1 MMDDI
6 PTISRE
12 ITSPVLPIFNDC
24 TGGILIPHQITSH
37 VLTSV
42 NDCIPTISREITS
55 PVLPIFNDCTGGI
68 LTPHQITSHVLTS
81 VNDCI
86 PTISRKIFV
95 RPLNMPFYL

>member
-1 MMDDI
+1 MKSEELMMDDI

-24 TGGILIPHQITSH
+24 TGGILTPHQITSH
-37 VLTSV
+37 
-42 NDCIPTISREITS
+42 
-55 PVLPIFNDCTGGI
+55 VLPIFNDCTGGI

-86 PTISRKIFV
+86 PTISREIFV
-95 RPLNMPFYL
+95 KPLNMPFYL